1 MAQILKWTSKSTK
14 FQTELLSTD
23 KSNQQDYCKTPK
35 PGNAAE
41 FQLELVSVNNKIATS
56 AGPVISDWM
65 SSCVKVQQHR
75 HLQ

>member
-1 MAQILKWTSKSTK
+1 MFQISTRAEE
-14 FQTELLSTD
+14 TELLSTD

-35 PGNAAE
+35 PGNTAE
-41 FQLELVSVNNKIATS
+41 FRQLELVSVNNKIATS
-56 AGPVISDWM
+56 AGPAISDWM